1 MVYGCFVLSGWV
13 TGVTG
18 YCYGLLGRIID
29 GLIGYDGYI
38 FFGYFFC
45 VFAGL
50 YYVFTPCLWRGGV
63 LK

>member
-18 YCYGLLGRIID
+18 YCYGLLGRIMD

-38 FFGYFFC
+38 FSGISSVYLLDFIMFSHLAFGE
-45 VFAGL
+45 
-50 YYVFTPCLWRGGV
+50 GV
-63 LK
+63 C